1 LTKLCFVWASE
12 TNRGGGWI
20 RKCIST
26 ARVSVL
32 VNGSPTTEFP
42 IKKGLRQGDPLSSF
56 LFNITV
62 EGLSKMIGKGC
73 DLDLVEGIHLGF
85 DNLRIS
91 HLQFADDT
99 LIFSFKSLSSI

>member
-1 LTKLCFVWASE
+1 
-12 TNRGGGWI
+12 
-20 RKCIST
+20 
-26 ARVSVL
+26 
-32 VNGSPTTEFP
+32 
-42 IKKGLRQGDPLSSF
+42 
-56 LFNITV
+56 
-62 EGLSKMIGKGC
+62 MIGKGY